1 MKRRV
6 VSMYVNSITYSY
18 ARENMAKVIAKVC
31 DDGEATIIT
40 TPKRKVVMISLDD
53 YNAMVETDY
62 LLSNPA
68 NTEHIMTSLKQAN
81 ENNFSDVK
89 IEDV

>member
-1 MKRRV
+1 
-6 VSMYVNSITYSY
+6 VNSITYSY
-18 ARENMAKVIAKVC
+18 ARENMAKVIARVC
-31 DDGEATIIT
+31 DDGEVTIIT

-68 NTEHIMTSLKQAN
+68 NAEHITTSLQQAN
-81 ENNFSDVK
+81 EKKFSDVK